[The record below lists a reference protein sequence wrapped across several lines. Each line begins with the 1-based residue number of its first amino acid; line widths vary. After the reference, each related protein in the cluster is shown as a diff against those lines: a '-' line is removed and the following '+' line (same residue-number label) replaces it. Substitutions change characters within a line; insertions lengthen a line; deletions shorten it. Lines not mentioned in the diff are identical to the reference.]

1 MATRTVE
8 VVWTCAAPVTTVWE
22 LVSDVESWPEWGLFD
37 EARLEQ
43 PGAEQP
49 QGVGARR
56 YVRADRMKNH
66 EEVFL
71 YEPPHRLAYS
81 VLSGSLPVNDQRSEV
96 RLEETAAGGTD
107 IWWRTSYRPKLFGTG
122 WMIDKNLKLFLTD
135 AARRLAVRA
144 ETGAPAAD
152 D

>member
-8 VVWTCAAPVTTVWE
+8 VVWTCAAPLPTVWE
-22 LVSDVESWPEWGLFD
+22 LVADVETWPEWGLFD
-37 EARLEQ
+37 EARIEQ
-43 PGAEQP
+43 PGEDEP

-56 YVRADRMKNH
+56 FVRADRMKNH

-71 YEPPHRLAYS
+71 YEPPHRLAYV
-81 VLSGSLPVNDQRSEV
+81 VLSGSLPVADQRSEV
-96 RLEETAAGGTD
+96 RLEETDDGGTQ
-107 IWWRTSYRPKLFGTG
+107 IWWRTSYRPKIFGTG

-135 AARRLAVRA
+135 TSRRLAVRA
-144 ETGAPAAD
+144 ETGARAAD

>member
-8 VVWTCAAPVTTVWE
+8 VVRTCAAAPEVVWE
-22 LVSDVESWPEWGLFD
+22 LLADVETWPEWGLFD
-37 EARLEQ
+37 EARLER
-43 PGAEQP
+43 PGTDAR

-56 YVRADRMKNH
+56 YVRAERMKNH

-71 YEPPHRLAYS
+71 YEPPHRLAY
-81 VLSGSLPVNDQRSEV
+81 VVVSGNLPVADHRSEV
-96 RLEETAAGGTD
+96 RLEETEAGGTE
-107 IWWRTSYRPKLFGTG
+107 IWWRTSYRPKVFGTG
-122 WMIDKNLKLFLTD
+122 WMIDRNFKLFLSD

-144 ETGAPAAD
+144 ETGAPATD

>member
-8 VVWTCAAPVTTVWE
+8 VVRTCAAPISTVWE
-22 LVSDVESWPEWGLFD
+22 LVSDVETWPEWGVFD

-43 PGAEQP
+43 PGEEHP
-49 QGVGARR
+49 HGVGARR
-56 YVRADRMKNH
+56 FVRADRMKNH

-71 YEPPHRLAYS
+71 YEPPHRLAYL
-81 VLSGSLPVNDQRSEV
+81 VVKGNLPVSDQRSDV
-96 RLEETAAGGTD
+96 RLGETLGGGTE
-107 IWWRTSYRPKLFGTG
+107 IRWRTSYRPRIFGTA
-122 WMIDKNLKLFLTD
+122 WMIDQNLKLFLTD
-135 AARRLAVRA
+135 AARRLAIRA